1 MVAGVAKPRTT
12 DLQIR
17 GIPVAL
23 RERLRTRATLKGV
36 SMSQYVIE
44 RLRQDLDLPTIDE
57 WLDEV
62 AKLPKID
69 LAALGTSGAQ
79 LVREARA
86 EDDAEDAHLWP

>member
-1 MVAGVAKPRTT
+1 VPRPKKT

-17 GIPVAL
+17 SVPIAL
-23 RERLRTRATLKGV
+23 RERLRARAARKGV

-86 EDDAEDAHLWP
+86 EDDAEDAQLWP